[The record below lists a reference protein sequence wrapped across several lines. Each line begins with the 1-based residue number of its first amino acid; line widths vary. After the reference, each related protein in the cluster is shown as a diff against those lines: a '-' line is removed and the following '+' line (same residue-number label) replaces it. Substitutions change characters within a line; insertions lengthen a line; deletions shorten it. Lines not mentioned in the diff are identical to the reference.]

1 MHPDDKDFFSWLIVT
16 QEKLKKELDTPNEN
30 SNDRIN
36 YYETGYENGWN
47 ESAQEV
53 AAILQDLIV
62 ELREAVN
69 DYPPTVFRE
78 FTDDDPASQS
88 RTVDRIAGVAM
99 RHAWTRAGEM
109 ADRAEQRLREVQG
122 E

>member
-1 MHPDDKDFFSWLIVT
+1 MS
-16 QEKLKKELDTPNEN
+16 DTPTLTTRDEWLVL
-30 SNDRIN
+30 I
-36 YYETGYENGWN
+36 GYEAGLDDGK
-47 ESAQEV
+47 AA
-53 AAILQDLIV
+53 AAILQELIA
-62 ELREAVN
+62 ELRDAVK

-109 ADRAEQRLREVQG
+109 ADRAEARLREVQG

>member
-1 MHPDDKDFFSWLIVT
+1 MSDVWLQGFNDGYDEGREQGQHEV
-16 QEKLKKELDTPNEN
+16 PN
-30 SNDRIN
+30 
-36 YYETGYENGWN
+36 
-47 ESAQEV
+47 
-53 AAILQDLIV
+53 ILTDLIA
-62 ELREAVN
+62 ELREAIN

-109 ADRAEQRLREVQG
+109 ADRAEQRLR
-122 E
+122 